1 MHPGEIVLPTPIL
14 RRARGQQLSSPV
26 QQPTLTSDRTS
37 THFTRPL
44 KVPGA
49 SRPSSLVSAL
59 EAEMQPLRGRV
70 SSSKFFLYE
79 SILRALH
86 ALLTATAE
94 SSPDT
99 TRGGG
104 KSLMDMC
111 LRKIP
116 EYIGELEHWEQQEA
130 EKRGTKSTLQ
140 NSEISSDVYDAV
152 EAMLPPGRGC
162 PQLRMVVRAHG
173 LTVVRDALVDGL
185 IDDGFSILLVSLCSK
200 TKSYLEAEKLLEV
213 LVDRSYPKPK
223 SVGSTF
229 DEVRKLAPLK
239 TLRDFALESGRPQ
252 FMLRQL
258 SRLISQQLLPST
270 WLSTKEFSAIW
281 SGIIKSLSRDGI
293 CDDTTAFAT
302 LMITTLSSQAKTA
315 TFTLRPETSDL
326 KSLSQQTLISATAA
340 LASLPL
346 LRQGAGGVAAHHLG
360 HISSKVGYIIQG
372 CMRELRK
379 IRKSGWILTVL
390 HLAAYFI
397 GTHQASSK
405 RMNVSE
411 LWARVVQNRDRRDG
425 KQQYEAATALICYL
439 AQYCGRGIA
448 EPSHHHLSK
457 LCVELDTATATI
469 DEAASRKVQI
479 DCAFFLA
486 EQTSDL
492 RDLAF
497 AESFNFATTSDGD
510 NVKPTSRNKSASS
523 SFFGFRWDEGISEW
537 VTETPAVRQ
546 RRRFSFPKTSASDSG
561 DEARQD
567 SGAEV
572 DSDDDDIKNDNRE
585 RDRAIKG
592 GVSALV
598 KQAGP
603 HVQKPTLT
611 RGATRTQQGL
621 ARLSPGI
628 SRSRKRSLRSTGLR
642 SLLGDCEEDTEDEEE
657 DQEDCHT
664 SRGKSHRTHRGSL
677 GQDKTVLEVPRE
689 GPPFKRRRVVAALK
703 PRRQSVLRTITNNR
717 REDLSEDELG
727 L

>member
-1 MHPGEIVLPTPIL
+1 
-14 RRARGQQLSSPV
+14 
-26 QQPTLTSDRTS
+26 
-37 THFTRPL
+37 
-44 KVPGA
+44 
-49 SRPSSLVSAL
+49 
-59 EAEMQPLRGRV
+59 MQPLRGRV
-70 SSSKFFLYE
+70 PSSKFFIYE

-94 SSPDT
+94 SSPGT

-104 KSLMDMC
+104 KSLMEMC
-111 LRKIP
+111 LRKVP
-116 EYIGELEHWEQQEA
+116 EYIGELEHWEQLEA
-130 EKRGTKSTLQ
+130 EEQGTKSTLQ
-140 NSEISSDVYDAV
+140 NSEISSDVYDAI

-173 LTVVRDALVDGL
+173 LTVVRDALTDGL
-185 IDDGFSILLVSLCSK
+185 MDDYFSILLVSLCSK

-213 LVDRSYPKPK
+213 LVDRPYPKPR
-223 SVGSTF
+223 SAGSTF
-229 DEVRKLAPLK
+229 DEVHKLAPLK

-258 SRLISQQLLPST
+258 SRLISHQLLPSS

-281 SGIIKSLSRDGI
+281 SGIIKSLSRDRA

-315 TFTLRPETSDL
+315 TFTLRPETSEF

-346 LRQGAGGVAAHHLG
+346 LRQGAGGVTAHHLS
-360 HISSKVGYIIQG
+360 HISSKVGYIVQG
-372 CMRELRK
+372 CMRELRR
-379 IRKSGWILTVL
+379 IRKPGWIPTVL
-390 HLAAYFI
+390 HLAAYFVR
-397 GTHQASSK
+397 THQDSSK
-405 RMNVSE
+405 ETDMPE

-425 KQQYEAATALICYL
+425 TQQYEAATALLCCL
-439 AQYCGRGIA
+439 AQYCGRGTA

-457 LCVELDTATATI
+457 LCDELDHAAATI

-486 EQTSDL
+486 ERTSDL

-497 AESFNFATTSDGD
+497 AESFNLGTTLGGD
-510 NVKPTSRNKSASS
+510 NNKPTPRNKSAPS
-523 SFFGFRWDEGISEW
+523 SFIGFRWDEGISEW
-537 VTETPAVRQ
+537 VTETPAARP
-546 RRRFSFPKTSASDSG
+546 RRRVSFPKICATDSE
-561 DEARQD
+561 DEAGQD
-567 SGAEV
+567 SGAEL
-572 DSDDDDIKNDNRE
+572 DSDDNNNHE
-585 RDRAIKG
+585 EDRATKD

-598 KQAGP
+598 KRAGP
-603 HVQKPTLT
+603 HVQNPRLT

-642 SLLGDCEEDTEDEEE
+642 SLLSDCEEDMEDAEVDEE
-657 DQEDCHT
+657 DYHT
-664 SRGKSHRTHRGSL
+664 SRGSSSASRNSGRLHRG
-677 GQDKTVLEVPRE
+677 GFAQDTTVLEVLRE
-689 GPPFKRRRVVAALK
+689 VPPSKRRRVVTALK
-703 PRRQSVLRTITNNR
+703 PRRQSVLRSISNNT
-717 REDLSEDELG
+717 REDLSDDELG